1 MLVWFCITTMLHS
14 SQRLVMFAIYFW
26 VSISLLTVS
35 IRNIRLLT
43 FGFVT
48 TILHDIL
55 NKSRYQNNINQ
66 PIYFRVDH
74 WVWLSWKM
82 WNYDNLVNTGLS
94 QGNSSTELFWLTNFW
109 VNIQFPA
116 LHKKLVKTNKNQSI
130 IYQKAN
136 LIFQGKLQW
145 ILVIPNFLIP
155 KERRRTATTE

>member
-55 NKSRYQNNINQ
+55 NKNRYQNNINQ

-94 QGNSSTELFWLTNFW
+94 QGNSSTELFWLTSFW
-109 VNIQFPA
+109 VNIQFP
-116 LHKKLVKTNKNQSI
+116 LFHKKLVKANKNQSI
-130 IYQKAN
+130 INQKAN
-136 LIFQGKLQW
+136 LIF
-145 ILVIPNFLIP
+145 
-155 KERRRTATTE
+155 